1 MDHRAI
7 TLQRMQVF
15 CAVYEHGSFSAAARA
30 LSISQPTVSK
40 HLRDLERALGMTLFI
55 LDHGRITPSNEA
67 GWLYHQS
74 KFLSEGVRE
83 LSKRIDRF
91 RTGAERQ
98 LSVGCVGMLTRHHLP
113 HAVARIMA
121 QMPDLSLNLW
131 VQTAIEQLS
140 AIRAGQIDLGLCVGM
155 VDCADLHAVRIG
167 QGKLVMMAPPEAPG
181 ADMACIT
188 PQDIVDYGVGIDVP
202 YDRPLGKL
210 YHNWLGGRAP
220 SQAAGRIVAYSLQ
233 VMVPLAQQLRRTVVI
248 DSFSASAMAGDDMRL
263 IDLHPEVTFDVLA
276 ISARPLDQ
284 LGPARDLTEAMQRVL
299 AAATGPHPADKV
311 QKHAGA

>member
-40 HLRDLERALGMTLFI
+40 HLRDLERALGMTLFV

-83 LSKRIDRF
+83 LSKRITRF
-91 RTGAERQ
+91 RSGAERQ

-113 HAVARIMA
+113 QAVARIME
-121 QMPDLSLNLW
+121 QMPDLNLNLW

-140 AIRAGQIDLGLCVGM
+140 AIRAGQIDLGICVGM

-167 QGKLVMMAPPEAPG
+167 QGKLVLMAPKETA
-181 ADMACIT
+181 AAARMHVT
-188 PQDIVDYGVGIDVP
+188 PQDIVDHGVGIDVP
-202 YDRPLGKL
+202 FDRPLGKL
-210 YHNWLGGRAP
+210 FHNWLDGRAP

-233 VMVPLAQQLRRTVVI
+233 LMVPLAQQLRRSVVI
-248 DSFSASAMAGDDMRL
+248 DSFSASAIMEDDMQL
-263 IDLHPEVTFDVLA
+263 VDLHPEVTFDVLA

-284 LGPARDLTEAMQRVL
+284 LGPARDLTQALQHML
-299 AAATGPHPADKV
+299 AGTGCGTR
-311 QKHAGA
+311 QQE

>member
-40 HLRDLERALGMTLFI
+40 HLRDLERALGMTLFV

-83 LSKRIDRF
+83 LSKRITRF
-91 RTGAERQ
+91 RSGAERQ

-113 HAVARIMA
+113 QAVARIME
-121 QMPDLSLNLW
+121 QMPDLNLNLW

-140 AIRAGQIDLGLCVGM
+140 AIRAGQIDLGICVGM

-167 QGKLVMMAPPEAPG
+167 QGKLVLMAPKETPA
-181 ADMACIT
+181 AARMHVT
-188 PQDIVDYGVGIDVP
+188 PQDIVDHGVGIDVP
-202 YDRPLGKL
+202 FDRPLGKL
-210 YHNWLGGRAP
+210 FHNWLDGRAP

-233 VMVPLAQQLRRTVVI
+233 LMVPLAQQLRRSVVI
-248 DSFSASAMAGDDMRL
+248 DSFSASAIMEDDMQL
-263 IDLHPEVTFDVLA
+263 VDLRPEVTFDVLA

-284 LGPARDLTEAMQRVL
+284 LGPARDLTQALQHML
-299 AAATGPHPADKV
+299 AGTGCSKR
-311 QKHAGA
+311 QQE

>member
-40 HLRDLERALGMTLFI
+40 HLRDLERALGMTLFV

-83 LSKRIDRF
+83 LSKRIARF
-91 RTGAERQ
+91 RSGAERQ

-113 HAVARIMA
+113 QAVAQIMA
-121 QMPDLSLNLW
+121 QMPDLNLNLW

-140 AIRAGQIDLGLCVGM
+140 AIRAGQIDLGICVGM

-167 QGKLVMMAPPEAPG
+167 QGKLVLMAPKEAP
-181 ADMACIT
+181 AAASRHVT
-188 PQDIVDYGVGIDVP
+188 PQDIVDHGVGIDVP
-202 YDRPLGKL
+202 FDRPLGKL
-210 YHNWLGGRAP
+210 FHNWLDGRAP

-233 VMVPLAQQLRRTVVI
+233 LMVPLAQQLRCSVVI
-248 DSFSASAMAGDDMRL
+248 DSFSASALIDDDMRL
-263 IDLHPEVTFDVLA
+263 VDLHPEVTFDVLA

-284 LGPARDLTEAMQRVL
+284 LGPARDLTQAVQTL
-299 AAATGPHPADKV
+299 LDGTGRGV
-311 QKHAGA
+311 TLQE

>member
-1 MDHRAI
+1 MDHKAI

-30 LSISQPTVSK
+30 LTISQPTVSK
-40 HLRDLERALGMTLFI
+40 HLRDLERALGMNLFI
-55 LDHGRITPSNEA
+55 LDHGRITPSSEA
-67 GWLYHQS
+67 SWLYHQS

-83 LSKRIDRF
+83 LSKRIERF

-113 HAVARIMA
+113 HAMAEIME

-140 AIRAGQIDLGLCVGM
+140 AIRAGQIDLGFCVGM
-155 VDCADLHAVRIG
+155 VDCADLHSLRIG
-167 QGKLVMMAPPEAPG
+167 QGKLVMMAPSEAPV
-181 ADMACIT
+181 AAKTHIS

-202 YDRPLGKL
+202 FDRPLGKL
-210 YHNWLGGRAP
+210 FHNWLEGRAP
-220 SQAAGRIVAYSLQ
+220 SQTSGRVVAYSLQ
-233 VMVPLAQQLRRTVVI
+233 LMVPLAQQLRRTVVI
-248 DSFSASAMAGDDMRL
+248 DSFSASSITEDSIRL
-263 IDLHPEVTFDVLA
+263 INLQPEVAFDVLA

-284 LGPARDLTEAMQRVL
+284 IGPARDLTRAMQRLLKGNGEGSTVSR
-299 AAATGPHPADKV
+299 V
-311 QKHAGA
+311 R

>member
-1 MDHRAI
+1 MAMDHRAI

-40 HLRDLERALGMTLFI
+40 HLRDLERALGLTLFI
-55 LDHGRITPSNEA
+55 LEHGRITPSTEA

-83 LSKRIDRF
+83 LSKRIERF
-91 RTGAERQ
+91 REGAERQ

-113 HAVARIMA
+113 RAVADIMV
-121 QMPDLSLNLW
+121 QMPDLRLNLW
-131 VQTAIEQLS
+131 VQTAVEQLA
-140 AIRAGQIDLGLCVGM
+140 AIRAGQIDLGICVGM

-167 QGKLVMMAPPEAPG
+167 QGQLVMMAPAEAPV
-181 ADMACIT
+181 ASMRHVT
-188 PQDIVDYGVGIDVP
+188 PQDIIDHGVGIDVP

-210 YHNWLGGRAP
+210 FHTWLDGRAP
-220 SQAAGRIVAYSLQ
+220 SQTAGRIVAYSLQ
-233 VMVPLAQQLRRTVVI
+233 LMLPLAQQLRRSVVI
-248 DSFSASAMAGDDMRL
+248 DSFSASAVSAQDTRL
-263 IDLHPEVTFDVLA
+263 VALHPEVTFDVLA

-284 LGPARDLTEAMQRVL
+284 LGPARDLTLAMRRIL
-299 AAATGPHPADKV
+299 ADHGS
-311 QKHAGA
+311 